1 MISIKKTMNLILLF
15 YIISSINAYR
25 INREVENNSTNR
37 YYIIAIKDSS
47 QYSFDIQPTK
57 QDDHAEKLNKKDLN
71 EIPKFNPIN
80 FNEIEEIISS
90 DNCYSKIND
99 KNLND
104 TTFCKMSTDTLTDNG
119 KIDINKLEEEL
130 KPKKQFVSKQLE
142 TLAEIIIDNIHTYKD
157 DIVTNALQNEI
168 IKRNS
173 FSLKELVDNK
183 IFSKILK
190 KTFNVLDVTLINAYL
205 SKEIYEIVK
214 DLPDVVEC
222 IEDSKIENQVIPE
235 SLVHITK
242 PDKTFFKIAK
252 RDKKNNKENTYYN
265 ITDIKVD
272 TKWSGV
278 AVETNAGHHLSL
290 ISQSKYDSKL
300 IGKYDTNYYYPSTA
314 GAGVDIYIV
323 DGGINVNHADFNTTD
338 RTVTCDAY
346 TTEDGYQKIKKGS
359 EESKNCFI
367 EKETQQHGV
376 YVASAAAGTING
388 VAKKANI
395 HVVAIEPYISNYIS
409 ALKFIEENAVNP
421 HKTVINFSSGSYE
434 YSNTLDKLFNTI
446 IRKGFMVVAASGN
459 EANDACITESRNTFY
474 GKVNEK
480 NYPSA
485 YIDVISVGSVN
496 NSFEDEE
503 IPADADVYNSAA
515 FSNYGSCVDIF
526 APGYAYLA
534 SFPKDA
540 KKDKIYT
547 TTRFAYGTSF
557 SSPMV
562 AGVAALLISEH
573 PEITFDQNILKEML
587 IDLSIKDIIGDL
599 ERLHTPNRFLNIGK
613 TVVYSADNKY
623 KGCGILSGKKS
634 CSGDACCSATGYC
647 GKKDNFCKVDCQSE
661 FGKCSSN
668 NHPST
673 KKDSDEPEYKNGW
686 IYNYWMDLCL
696 KYAPGNSLKK
706 NIILTIC
713 NDEDTDYIWYISNK
727 GDSKYIQNTYDDIC
741 MRLDEN
747 GVAYA
752 KGCKYGAVLKDINT
766 VYNKDAIQSDKFPKM
781 CLKPIL
787 SDYNPY
793 GITIFSDTTGLRVK
807 MDKCDYNDEYQ
818 HWRLRDIPEIVYSEY
833 EEEEDG
839 NKIIITIDDSKE
851 DASNDNVDDFE
862 KLEKAASSDDKIIYN
877 EYGQRFN
884 KNDYIE
890 SNFYEV
896 VVTNKKKVWIYS
908 TEKKLCLTSTGVY
921 KQKVI
926 LEKCDPKNENQQWL
940 VPDNNY
946 GYYVN
951 VDKDTCIIYNTR
963 EKKLIVNNCVETIPI
978 EKVYVKN
985 HASIIKY
992 EKDTFKIYDE
1002 LHDEHVCLNIKDENK
1017 KKQEILLNMVPCNK
1031 SHSKFILTTEFPK
1044 TK

>member
-1 MISIKKTMNLILLF
+1 MKSIKRTINLILLL

-25 INREVENNSTNR
+25 INREVGNNSTNR

-57 QDDHAEKLNKKDLN
+57 QDDNAEKLKKKDLN
-71 EIPKFNPIN
+71 EVPKFNPIN

-104 TTFCKMSTDTLTDNG
+104 TTFCEMSTDTLKDNG
-119 KIDINKLEEEL
+119 KINIDKLEEEL

-142 TLAEIIIDNIHTYKD
+142 TLAEIIIDNIYTYKND
-157 DIVTNALQNEI
+157 AVTNELQNEI
-168 IKRNS
+168 MKRS
-173 FSLKELVDNK
+173 SSSLKELLDNK
-183 IFSKILK
+183 IFSRILK

-222 IEDSKIENQVIPE
+222 IEDFKIENQVIPE

-242 PDKTFFKIAK
+242 SDKTYKIDK
-252 RDKKNNKENTYYN
+252 RDKVNKENPYYN

-278 AVETNAGHHLSL
+278 TVEANAGHHLSL

-376 YVASAAAGTING
+376 YVASAAAGTLYG

-434 YSNTLDKLFNTI
+434 YSNTLDKLFNII

-459 EANDACITESRNTFY
+459 EANDACITESRNIFY

-503 IPADADVYNSAA
+503 IPDDSDVYNSAA

-540 KKDKIYT
+540 MKDKIYT
-547 TTRFAYGTSF
+547 TTNLAYGTSF

-573 PEITFDQNILKEML
+573 PEITFDQNILKKWL
-587 IDLSIKDIIGDL
+587 IDLSIKDILGDL

-613 TVVYSADNKY
+613 TVVYSANNEY
-623 KGCGILSGKKS
+623 NGCGILSGKKS
-634 CSGDACCSATGYC
+634 CSGDACCSVSGYC

-661 FGKCSSN
+661 FGKCSSSN
-668 NHPST
+668 RPSS
-673 KKDSDEPEYKNGW
+673 KKDTEEPEYKNSW
-686 IYNYWMDLCL
+686 VYNYWMDLCL
-696 KYAPGNSLKK
+696 KFAPGNIMEK

-713 NDEDTDYIWYISNK
+713 DDKDPDYLWYISNK
-727 GDSKYIQNTYDDIC
+727 GDSKFIQNTYDDVC
-741 MRLDEN
+741 MSFDKN
-747 GVAYA
+747 GIAYA
-752 KGCKYGAVLKDINT
+752 KSCKYGTVIKDINT
-766 VYNKDAIQSDKFPKM
+766 VYNKDAIQSDKFPNL

-793 GITIFSDTTGLRVK
+793 GITIFSDSTGLRVK
-807 MDKCDYNDEYQ
+807 MDKCNYNDEYQ
-818 HWRLRDIPEIVYSEY
+818 HWRLRDIPEIIYSKFEG
-833 EEEEDG
+833 EGEEDNFVSDDD
-839 NKIIITIDDSKE
+839 NKIIITYNLNEDD
-851 DASNDNVDDFE
+851 NIDDFE
-862 KLEKAASSDDKIIYN
+862 KQEQANSH
-877 EYGQRFN
+877 
-884 KNDYIE
+884 
-890 SNFYEV
+890 
-896 VVTNKKKVWIYS
+896 KKVWIYS
-908 TEKKLCLTSTGVY
+908 TEKKLCLTSTSVY
-921 KQKVI
+921 KQKII
-926 LEKCDPKNENQQWL
+926 LEKCDQKNEKQQWL
-940 VPDNNY
+940 VPDNDY

-951 VDKDTCIIYNTR
+951 VDKDACIIYNTI
-963 EKKLIVNNCVETIPI
+963 EKKLIINSCIETIPL
-978 EKVYVKN
+978 EKLYVKS
-985 HASIIKY
+985 HASIIEY

-1002 LHDEHVCLNIKDENK
+1002 LHDEYVCLNIKEENK
-1017 KKQEILLNMVPCNK
+1017 KNKEILLDMVPCNK

-1044 TK
+1044 N